1 MKIFIYPK
9 DGTTNPS
16 TCIDIT
22 PYITVNQNQQKRC
35 DDAFAITTFKM
46 IIPAT
51 LFTKAKYNIPP
62 FTMFEIAS
70 ANIAPMQRGNER
82 YFGYSKCTKYLREQ
96 PDGEMYYIH
105 DVTLVEP
112 LALLETIQIGTK
124 TFTNHNDKYY
134 LDVLTKL
141 IHNITG
147 YNIHFDIPT
156 SGNNAWNSLDRHSY
170 SYDKGTTAFEIANDI
185 FTIHNCKMKI
195 DFWDTI
201 TTSQNAYSIYFII
214 KPINL
219 DSINEVQFNDNTLTY
234 VSYEQNFD
242 NYCKCLESQVDNVV
256 DRNTITKYS
265 NLTCRSD
272 NNICNAD
279 NCFIELPAKIEKAV
293 RLQVFTEVIEHVNI
307 YVNQEMYEE
316 VERWNRGSLTDL
328 TFDDIKNGI
337 ASIVDENNNNEPKY
351 GSDWLVELM
360 EEIWESNPDFDESD
374 YVFNG
379 TIVGYNYVFNG
390 LRREDGNST
399 SRVEKWFDITSNML
413 NEDIYMALPTN
424 QQPKYCYYKSGDNKI
439 QGIYKYYKDNWIS
452 NIQGV
457 SAQPMLKE
465 CLDKEQTA
473 TSNIPIDS
481 SEYCRVY
488 YSTTNER
495 TNPMD
500 VKWNVEAHPITNQYV
515 KDVKDET
522 NIVNEN
528 AYFNTSRSYGNSANY
543 IDYDIMRKNIHISNS
558 FLGTPEL
565 TIQTLDYCP
574 LDTNTKFEYDNQV
587 WYVSSIVMEILR
599 EHIMYTIN
607 ASTNYNKQADSIG
620 VRTQYQATK
629 IALDNIK
636 ERHIYFKND
645 SSIELR
651 QSYSYFL
658 RCDFYRSAADESPLK
673 VLLRANIYSVGDG
686 GVTVVAKTIDNFSA
700 GVKLAESNGG
710 NYIQKD
716 VPYADNNGEAYSLT
730 CILTYYDNDD
740 DVPISVSRKLPEFD
754 TTEYALSGWMV
765 SPIEK
770 YVIYKDEHES
780 LAFTVY
786 LPNATYEDE

>member
-51 LFTKAKYNIPP
+51 LFSKAKYNIPP

-70 ANIAPMQRGNER
+70 SNIAPMQRGNER

-124 TFTNHNDKYY
+124 TFTNHNDIYY

-147 YNIHFDIPT
+147 FNIHFDIPT

-201 TTSQNAYSIYFII
+201 TTSTNAYSIYFII

-219 DSINEVQFNDNTLTY
+219 DSIREIQFNDNTLTY

-272 NNICNAD
+272 ENNITAD
-279 NCFIELPAKIEKAV
+279 NCFIELPAKIESVENLKVYTNPNQRIWITISKSDLEALQAV
-293 RLQVFTEVIEHVNI
+293 GDYHDYYYWVTWRQIVAQCPWVVALIDTNNPNAKVTEHI
-307 YVNQEMYEE
+307 YKCMNAVVSPDDSTPIGVLAYE
-316 VERWNRGSLTDL
+316 V
-328 TFDDIKNGI
+328 
-337 ASIVDENNNNEPKY
+337 
-351 GSDWLVELM
+351 
-360 EEIWESNPDFDESD
+360 SD
-374 YVFNG
+374 Y
-379 TIVGYNYVFNG
+379 T
-390 LRREDGNST
+390 
-399 SRVEKWFDITSNML
+399 WFDITKLCLDSS
-413 NEDIYMALPTN
+413 IYMGLDPSV
-424 QQPKYCYYKSGDNKI
+424 QPKYCYYSNGSNKI
-439 QGIYKYYKDNWIS
+439 EGVYLYYKDDWIHQL
-452 NIQGV
+452 IGV
-457 SAQPMLKE
+457 TTEPMLHYLGE
-465 CLDKEQTA
+465 DYSYLNYSDHSVAIDKDDNNVYGNIHYTV
-473 TSNIPIDS
+473 TSPADD
-481 SEYCRVY
+481 
-488 YSTTNER
+488 
-495 TNPMD
+495 NPMNVLFS
-500 VKWNVEAHPITNQYV
+500 VKAHPITNQYV
-515 KDVKDET
+515 KDIKDET

-574 LDTNTKFEYDNQV
+574 LDTNTKFTYDNKV

-636 ERHIYFKND
+636 ERHVYFRD
-645 SSIELR
+645 ESAIELYGGS
-651 QSYSYFL
+651 SYYF
-658 RCDFYRSAADESPLK
+658 DISFEFEDESVVGFYIP
-673 VLLRANIYSVGDG
+673 VSIYAGEN
-686 GVTVVAKTIDNFSA
+686 GVTLVASTVDNYSIGKYYYSDPNISFTDS
-700 GVKLAESNGG
+700 K
-710 NYIQKD
+710 YIQKD
-716 VPYADNNGEAYSLT
+716 AKYCDDNGEVKSIYSLNLGRFDT
-730 CILTYYDNDD
+730 PRGTALTLEA
-740 DVPISVSRKLPEFD
+740 SRKLPIPSADLPNFSID
-754 TTEYALSGWMV
+754 ATILSYG
-765 SPIEK
+765 SSK
-770 YVIYKDEHES
+770 GLIYKDEHES
-780 LAFTVY
+780 LVFTVY
-786 LPNATYEDE
+786 LPNATFEDE